1 MTLILRIFIRPVR
14 PLNLPATILSLYS
27 RTAAMS
33 MESSVVWMP
42 YLELSRASSASS
54 AECRYALVGMHP
66 QWRHV
71 PPSLFF
77 STSATVK
84 PSWTARSAAA

>member
-1 MTLILRIFIRPVR
+1 MTVTLRIFISPER

-33 MESSVVWMP
+33 TDSSVVCTP
-42 YLELSRASSASS
+42 YLAPSRAFSASS
-54 AECRYALVGMHP
+54 AECRYALVGMQP
-66 QWRHV
+66 QWRQV

-77 STSATVK
+77 STRPTVK